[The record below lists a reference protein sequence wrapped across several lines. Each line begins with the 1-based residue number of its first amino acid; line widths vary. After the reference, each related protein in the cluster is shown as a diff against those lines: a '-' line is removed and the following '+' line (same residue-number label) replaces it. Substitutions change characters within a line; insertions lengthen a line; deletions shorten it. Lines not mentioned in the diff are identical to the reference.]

1 MKNNNTPH
9 RVPSNGRHALVL
21 LSAAMLIFLSTALC
35 LAASGELRRY
45 QESGVLTSLE
55 GKRAVTINAKGYE
68 LDPSVLVENAAGRPI
83 PINKLTIPSNV
94 AFEYSYML
102 KAPKT
107 MAPVVVYIKETKTKK
122 PAGNT
127 RGPR

>member
-9 RVPSNGRHALVL
+9 RLPSNGRHIL
-21 LSAAMLIFLSTALC
+21 LFLSTAILLFSLTALC
-35 LAASGELRRY
+35 LAAGGEPKRY
-45 QESGVLTSLE
+45 QESGVLTAVE
-55 GKRAVTINAKGYE
+55 GKSAVTINEKGYAV
-68 LDPSVLVENAAGRPI
+68 DPAVLVENAAGRQI
-83 PINKLTIPSNV
+83 SLNKLTIPGNV

-107 MAPVVVYIKETKTKK
+107 MAPVIMYIKETKR
-122 PAGNT
+122 PAGNK

>member
-1 MKNNNTPH
+1 
-9 RVPSNGRHALVL
+9 
-21 LSAAMLIFLSTALC
+21 MLIFSSTTLC
-35 LAASGELRRY
+35 LAVGGEPQRY
-45 QESGVLTSLE
+45 QESGVLTAVE
-55 GKRAVTINAKGYE
+55 GKSGVTINAKGYAI
-68 LDPSVLVENAAGRPI
+68 DPAVLVENAAGRPI
-83 PINKLTIPSNV
+83 PLNKLTIPGNV

-107 MAPVVVYIKETKTKK
+107 MAPVIMYIKETKTKK

>member
-1 MKNNNTPH
+1 MKNNNTLH
-9 RVPSNGRHALVL
+9 RVPSNSRHALVF

-35 LAASGELRRY
+35 LAAEGEPKRY
-45 QESGVLTSLE
+45 QERGVLTAVES
-55 GKRAVTINAKGYE
+55 KSAVTINEKGYAV
-68 LDPSVLVENAAGRPI
+68 DPAVLVENAAGRPI
-83 PINKLTIPSNV
+83 PLNKLTIPGNV
-94 AFEYSYML
+94 AFEYSYMR

-107 MAPVVVYIKETKTKK
+107 MAPVIMYIKETKTKK